1 MTGEKQ
7 TASILIVDDSE
18 TIRTKIKKVL
28 SSEKGLFDFIYEAEN
43 GIDGYKKLLEHKID
57 LILCDVVMP
66 QIDGFK
72 LLLMI
77 KGHPELKGIPI
88 IMLTAEEEQ
97 EKKNLGLQQGAS
109 DYLTKPFDDF
119 ELLAR
124 VRLHLKLKLL
134 QDELLEANKRL
145 TTLSITDALTQIYNR
160 RHLMKMMLNEIS
172 RAKRYRT
179 ELSFLLMDIDNFKAL
194 NDTYGHQ
201 AGDQILM
208 DICIRIGKTIRST
221 DMLARYGGEEF
232 AVLLPQVSLT
242 GAENV
247 AEKIRKEVAGKPF
260 QINEDKI
267 NVTLSC
273 GISCF
278 LENKTDT
285 IDTVIMEADRAL
297 YESKKSGKNRV
308 TVSKDCMES
317 ITVHEDEAEK

>member
-1 MTGEKQ
+1 MNGDKQ

-18 TIRTKIKKVL
+18 TIRAKIKKVL
-28 SSEKGLFDFIYEAEN
+28 LSEKGLFDFFYEAEN

-72 LLLMI
+72 LLLMV
-77 KGHPELKGIPI
+77 KGRPELKDIPI
-88 IMLTAEEEQ
+88 IMLTAEGDQ
-97 EKKNLGLQQGAS
+97 EKKNLGLQKGAS

-134 QDELLEANKRL
+134 QDELMEANKRL
-145 TTLSITDALTQIYNR
+145 TFLSITDSLTQVYNR
-160 RHLMKMMLNEIS
+160 RYLMKMMVNEIS
-172 RAKRYRT
+172 RSKRYRSD
-179 ELSFLLMDIDNFKAL
+179 LSFLLLDIDNFKVL

-201 AGDQILM
+201 TGDQVLI
-208 DICIRIGKTIRST
+208 DICIRISRSIRST
-221 DMLARYGGEEF
+221 DILARYGGEEF
-232 AVLLPQVSLT
+232 AVLLPQVPLA
-242 GAENV
+242 GAEKV
-247 AEKIRKEVAGKPF
+247 AEKIRKEVAEKPF
-260 QINEDKI
+260 QINEEKI
-267 NVTLSC
+267 DVTLSC

-278 LENKTDT
+278 IENKVDT

-297 YESKKSGKNRV
+297 YESKRSGKNRV
-308 TVSKDCMES
+308 TVSKDCLES

>member
-1 MTGEKQ
+1 MNEAKKS
-7 TASILIVDDSE
+7 ASILIVDDSE
-18 TIRTKIKKVL
+18 AIRVKIRKVL
-28 SSEKGLFDFIYEAEN
+28 SSEKGLFESFYEAEN

-72 LLLMI
+72 LLLMV
-77 KGHPELKGIPI
+77 KGHPELRDIPI

-97 EKKNLGLQQGAS
+97 EKKNLGLQKGAS

-134 QDELLEANKRL
+134 QDELMEANKQL
-145 TTLSITDALTQIYNR
+145 THLSITDALTQVYNR
-160 RHLMKMMLNEIS
+160 RYLMKMMLNEIS
-172 RAKRYRT
+172 RSKRYRSD
-179 ELSFLLMDIDNFKAL
+179 LSFLLLDIDNFKAL

-201 AGDQILM
+201 AGDQILI

-221 DMLARYGGEEF
+221 DILSRYGGEEF
-232 AVLLPQVSLT
+232 AVLLPQVPLT
-242 GAENV
+242 GAEKV
-247 AEKIRKEVAGKPF
+247 AEKIRKEVAENPF

-267 NVTLSC
+267 NVSLSC

-278 LENKTDT
+278 LEEKVDT

-297 YESKKSGKNRV
+297 YESKKNGKNRV
-308 TVSKDCMES
+308 TISKDCLES
-317 ITVHEDEAEK
+317 ISVHEDEDKK